1 LKRLRLLSGGRRGDG
16 GGLAWT
22 YRGRHGPD
30 AGSLADPNS
39 DAADPD
45 IGAFG
50 DDYWFVATGQRTGK
64 RWHRQE
70 RARKK
75 ANATFFMALSFFG
88 ANSAPLLGRVLA
100 WYS

>member
-1 LKRLRLLSGGRRGDG
+1 MAVTAGGHIEV
-16 GGLAWT
+16 T
-22 YRGRHGPD
+22 MVPMPV
-30 AGSLADPNS
+30 SLADPNS

-70 RARKK
+70 RTRKK

-88 ANSAPLLGRVLA
+88 TNSAPLLVRVLA